1 MTQIQKNK
9 DPERWLLRKRNG
21 QGPSEATAAMFKSE
35 REGSITA
42 SGSLEHQSSQS
53 LGPGGRRL
61 RAVDTGGLFGDDDD
75 EEGGRRRVKRE
86 LGAEGDL
93 DELDF
98 EEDFADDEE
107 KIEGEAEDEEA
118 KEAEVREFQFP

>member
-75 EEGGRRRVKRE
+75 ATTDVLPSERIAWSSDSSEGLISGPLRRSPAASA
-86 LGAEGDL
+86 LL
-93 DELDF
+93 ISL
-98 EEDFADDEE
+98 
-107 KIEGEAEDEEA
+107 
-118 KEAEVREFQFP
+118 